1 MRSKLRITAL
11 ILVLIALMVPL
22 VTYAS
27 NGGPCPDDPELSLTC
42 AQTAPPYYV
51 VVNRSVDYLPWA
63 RPGTGC
69 QPFILANPD
78 CKDCATPDAAC
89 GAIDVEAKLCQPYLR
104 AATGTTETVYEMCCN
119 CATNPDGDWVY
130 RVRTL
135 DDQGNCPIT
144 SEGWQRGL
152 PPNTGIDLPVPIIV
166 GGLALIGAGLLAAG
180 LLVRRRTLRPA

>member
-1 MRSKLRITAL
+1 MRSIVRIAAL

-22 VTYAS
+22 MTHAS
-27 NGGPCPDDPELSLTC
+27 DGGPCPDDPELSLTC

-51 VVNRSVDYLPWA
+51 VVNRSVEYLPWD

-69 QPFILANPD
+69 QPFILANPN
-78 CKDCATPDAAC
+78 CKDCATPDASCA
-89 GAIDVEAKLCQPYLR
+89 AIDVEAKLCQPYLR

-119 CATNPDGDWVY
+119 CATNPAGDWVY
-130 RVRTL
+130 RIRTL

-152 PPNTGIDLPVPIIV
+152 PPNTGIDLPVPVIV

-180 LLVRRRTLRPA
+180 MLVRRRTLRTA

>member
-1 MRSKLRITAL
+1 MRSMLRITAL

-51 VVNRSVDYLPWA
+51 VVNRSVEYLYPE

-69 QPFILANPD
+69 QPIILNNPD
-78 CKDCATPDAAC
+78 CEDCMSAECTS
-89 GAIDVEAKLCQPYLR
+89 IDVEAEVCKTLPR
-104 AATGTTETVYEMCCN
+104 PATGQTADVYEMCCA
-119 CATNPDGDWVY
+119 CEINPSGDWVY
-130 RVRTL
+130 RTRTL
-135 DDQGNCPIT
+135 DENGDCPVT
-144 SEGWQRGL
+144 VDWQDGL
-152 PPNTGIDLPVPIIV
+152 PPDTGIDLPVPFIV

-180 LLVRRRTLRPA
+180 LLVRRRTLQTA